1 MRAERLLR
9 IVMVLQ
15 LRGRATAAELA
26 RELEVSARTIQRDM
40 DVLSGLGIPVYA
52 TRGTDG
58 GWALVD
64 DYRTS
69 LTALTTSDALAMVVA
84 QSRGVLDDLGIDDP
98 GQAPILKLLATIS
111 PTAREQVEH
120 ARQRIHVTQG
130 SWGPEPPRSMLV
142 HLQAAIWADRL
153 VSMRYRT
160 SSPFTV
166 VLAPLGLVR
175 DNMTWYLVGRRDA
188 GFRTYR
194 VDRIRAVTMLDETF
208 ERPADFDLA
217 AHWKASSARY
227 VQSLGSYVIR
237 LRLRGDAIQRAD
249 WVYVRSRTISAPD
262 ADGWAD
268 AVFEVGDEDNAHT
281 VLHDLGMGGEV
292 LVVEPDALRQSAVA
306 AAEAFAA
313 ANQGEPA

>member
-1 MRAERLLR
+1 
-9 IVMVLQ
+9 MVLQ
-15 LRGRATAAELA
+15 SKGRATAAELA

-40 DVLSGLGIPVYA
+40 DVLSGVGIPVYA
-52 TRGTDG
+52 TRGTAG

-84 QSRGVLDDLGIDDP
+84 QSRGVLDDLGIEDP
-98 GQAPILKLLATIS
+98 GQAPIHKLLAAIA
-111 PTAREQVEH
+111 PTARDQVEH

-130 SWGPEPPRSMLV
+130 SWGPEPPRSTLLD
-142 HLQAAIWADRL
+142 LQQAIWADRL
-153 VSMRYRT
+153 VEIRYRT
-160 SSPFTV
+160 SSPVTL

-175 DNMTWYLVGRRDA
+175 DNMTWYLVGRREA
-188 GFRTYR
+188 GLRTYR
-194 VDRIRAVTMLDETF
+194 VDRIREVTMLDETF
-208 ERPADFDLA
+208 ARPAGFDLA
-217 AHWKASSARY
+217 AHWQASSTDY

-262 ADGWAD
+262 ADGWVD

-281 VLHDLGMGGEV
+281 VLHDLGIAGSV
-292 LVVEPDALRQSAVA
+292 VVVEPASLRQEAVA
-306 AAEAFAA
+306 AARKFVA
-313 ANQGEPA
+313 ANELPGGT